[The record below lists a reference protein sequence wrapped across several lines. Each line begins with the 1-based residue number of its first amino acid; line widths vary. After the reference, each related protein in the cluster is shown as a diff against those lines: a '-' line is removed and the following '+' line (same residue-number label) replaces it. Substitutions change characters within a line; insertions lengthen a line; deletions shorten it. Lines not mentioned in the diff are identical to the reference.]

1 MSKTGDG
8 PADVAQSECRMT
20 VAVVGEQAAHA
31 TVKFLESARIYRL
44 PRTSADYAA
53 SLRILQAAAGTGVPV
68 WVKLTAPHSEVI
80 VSVRANC

>member
-1 MSKTGDG
+1 MSNARDG

-68 WVKLTAPHSEVI
+68 CVKLIAPHSEVI